1 MMPDFL
7 HVEKRLQGVPVSAGI
22 AIGPLKVVARGFAA
36 PETYSV
42 SSMELESQK
51 ERFRMALQRTK
62 LQIQVLHD
70 RINALSGKKEA
81 QIFEAHLLFLEDPQV
96 IAEVERQIDQRAQ
109 NAESV
114 FYSVLQNYLEILR
127 RVPDPYLRDKTS
139 DIEDL
144 CIRILDNMGDD
155 DVEEAGD
162 DAGDEE
168 THILIS
174 FDLAP
179 SDTASMDTKTVL
191 GFATEIG
198 SNNSHTSILAR
209 SMGIPAIVGVD
220 RAVLESKSLQ
230 FAILDGF
237 KGLLILDPSPET
249 IEKYKRLQAEKEKAY
264 KELEQLRDLPTETLD
279 GHVVTLAANVEFPHE
294 FEAIKAVG
302 AEGIGLF
309 RTEFF
314 LLGGSHIPTEDE
326 QALRYEELVKGC
338 APHRVIFRTLDA
350 GGDKLP
356 FEELNEPEPNPFLG
370 WRGIRVS
377 LSRPQIFKDQ
387 LKAILRAAVHGPVG
401 IMFPLVSGVTEV
413 KRACALMEECKRE
426 LEKAGVAYGHDCLVG
441 VMIEVPSAA
450 LVSDIIAEY
459 VDFFSIGTNDLT
471 QYTIAVDRVNHRV
484 ARLFRTSHPAVIRL
498 INMTIRSSD
507 VAGIWTSVCG
517 EVAADI
523 QLLPLLVGMGA
534 QEFSV
539 GVNVVPVVRYAIRAL
554 NYVECQELVKKA
566 LKAPDSNTI
575 LNMSRALAMKSYPRL
590 FL

>member
-220 RAVLESKSLQ
+220 RAVLDRKS
-230 FAILDGF
+230 
-237 KGLLILDPSPET
+237 
-249 IEKYKRLQAEKEKAY
+249 
-264 KELEQLRDLPTETLD
+264 
-279 GHVVTLAANVEFPHE
+279 VV
-294 FEAIKAVG
+294 
-302 AEGIGLF
+302 
-309 RTEFF
+309 
-314 LLGGSHIPTEDE
+314 
-326 QALRYEELVKGC
+326 
-338 APHRVIFRTLDA
+338 
-350 GGDKLP
+350 
-356 FEELNEPEPNPFLG
+356 
-370 WRGIRVS
+370 
-377 LSRPQIFKDQ
+377 
-387 LKAILRAAVHGPVG
+387 
-401 IMFPLVSGVTEV
+401 
-413 KRACALMEECKRE
+413 
-426 LEKAGVAYGHDCLVG
+426 
-441 VMIEVPSAA
+441 
-450 LVSDIIAEY
+450 
-459 VDFFSIGTNDLT
+459 
-471 QYTIAVDRVNHRV
+471 
-484 ARLFRTSHPAVIRL
+484 
-498 INMTIRSSD
+498 
-507 VAGIWTSVCG
+507 
-517 EVAADI
+517 
-523 QLLPLLVGMGA
+523 
-534 QEFSV
+534 
-539 GVNVVPVVRYAIRAL
+539 
-554 NYVECQELVKKA
+554 
-566 LKAPDSNTI
+566 
-575 LNMSRALAMKSYPRL
+575 
-590 FL
+590 